1 MSLSNL
7 DSIEK
12 NPAPASG
19 RRILFL
25 NDLGFQYGAGIAQA
39 RQIQSFLVGGWE
51 VGALAWEPGDLGLD
65 KLLTRSPQADLWLG
79 LHRLTRPSTER
90 LETDEFIEAGLMME
104 IATFNPDVVIVG
116 NIHSAKWSLKLLPAI
131 RELGPRVIAYMHD
144 GYLFTGRC
152 PYPGTCELFLTGCD
166 ETCPTATE
174 YPPLPPEQIA
184 PQWQL
189 RRQIF
194 GGPDGIEV
202 VANSRWTRDTFRKS
216 IPEYRSC
223 ETVYLSADETVFCPG
238 DRASARAGLNLP
250 DDKPIVLCAAVNY
263 REKRKGAH
271 HLRAAIK
278 ALGDRVT
285 FAAIGHNTH
294 DFPELIGLGYHT
306 DQFMLAR
313 VYQAA
318 DIFFGTADE
327 EAFGQTVLEAQLC
340 GLPVVAF
347 DVGGV
352 HEIVNS
358 EQTGLLVPKND
369 SSGAINALKDLI
381 ENEDKRLQFG
391 KAGRQANAE
400 RYGIEAQFNRWET
413 YLSKDPKTAE

>member
-1 MSLSNL
+1 MPASYL
-7 DSIEK
+7 DDVAK
-12 NPAPASG
+12 HPTPASG
-19 RRILFL
+19 RRALFL

-39 RQIQSFLVGGWE
+39 RQVQSFLAGGWE

-65 KLLTRSPQADLWLG
+65 KLLTRPPQADLWLG
-79 LHRLTRPSTER
+79 LHRLSRPSTER
-90 LETDEFIEAGLMME
+90 KKSDEVIEVGLMME
-104 IATFNPDVVIVG
+104 IAKFNPDVVIVG
-116 NIHSAKWSLKLLPAI
+116 NIHSAQWSLKLLQAI
-131 RELGPRVIAYMHD
+131 RELGTRVIAYMHD

-152 PYPGTCELFLTGCD
+152 PYPGNCSLFLTGCN

-174 YPPLPPEQIA
+174 YPPLPPAEIA

-194 GGPDGIEV
+194 SGPDGIEV
-202 VANSRWTRDTFRKS
+202 VANSHWTRDTFRKS
-216 IPEYRSC
+216 IPDYHSC
-223 ETVYLSADETVFCPG
+223 ETVYLAADENVFCPG
-238 DRASARAGLNLP
+238 DRQAARAGLKLP
-250 DDKPIVLCAAVNY
+250 LDKPIVLCAAVNY

-271 HLRAAIK
+271 HLRAAIE
-278 ALGDRVT
+278 ALRDRVT

-306 DQFMLAR
+306 DQYMLAR

-327 EAFGQTVLEAQLC
+327 EAFGQTILEAQLS

-352 HEIVNS
+352 HEIVTS
-358 EQTGLLVPKND
+358 GETGLLVPPND
-369 SSGAINALKDLI
+369 SAAAITAIQTLI
-381 ENEDKRLQFG
+381 DEAPTRERLGQ
-391 KAGRQANAE
+391 AGRQANAT
-400 RYGIEAQFNRWET
+400 RYGIDAQFARWEA
-413 YLSKDPKTAE
+413 YLSHDRTAAH